1 MWPDA
6 FHDDA
11 AQQQLLLFLE
21 ALWYYGGG
29 GLSFAVPALCLLSVI
44 LGDWTKGRL
53 VIDKCTEKSTGLL

>member
-1 MWPDA
+1 MWPDG

-21 ALWYYGGG
+21 ALLYSGG

-44 LGDWTKGRL
+44 LGVWTKGIL
-53 VIDKCTEKSTGLL
+53 VIDKCTEKT